1 MITVLKAKLH
11 RAVVTHAERDYE
23 GSCAIDE
30 SLLQMSGIREY
41 EQIHIYNLENGD
53 RFSTYAIRAQRESGV
68 VSVNGAA
75 AHRAAPG
82 QRVIICAY
90 RQIEEAKAA
99 GYQPIVICLDD
110 RNQVNL
116 RKGGVPLPKSA

>member
-30 SLLQMSGIREY
+30 SLLRMSGIREY

-82 QRVIICAY
+82 QRIIICAY
-90 RQIEEAKAA
+90 RQIEEAKAT
-99 GYQPIVICLDD
+99 GYQPTVICLDE
-110 RNQVNL
+110 RNQVIL
-116 RKGGVPLPKSA
+116 RKGGVPLSKSA

>member
-99 GYQPIVICLDD
+99 GYQPIVICLDG
-110 RNQVNL
+110 RNQVSL